1 MKFSFLSQYL
11 CMVSQGWKADLADK
25 ERLIT
30 PLLFAVTVL
39 LLFNFCFEEVSKG
52 IEGQVFTAE
61 LYLTSLFALQMSYVR
76 IFGPDQQ
83 DKVFSLLQSYPLN
96 YAAWFLSKFTLAMI
110 YSLLV
115 FVPVLLLCTLFF
127 SGADLNFW
135 SLELWLGGLLSI
147 IGLSTLGILLST
159 LTLKASGREML
170 FPLLYFPL
178 SVPVLLAS
186 VQASLSFLT
195 AAPGGL
201 HWLGILVGFDII
213 YFTLG
218 LLLFGELVTAA

>member
-1 MKFSFLSQYL
+1 MKPSFFSQYW

-30 PLLFAVTVL
+30 PLLFAITVL

-52 IEGQVFTAE
+52 IEAQVFTAE

-76 IFGPDQQ
+76 IFVPDQQ
-83 DKVFSLLQSYPLN
+83 DKVFVLLQSYPLN
-96 YAAWFLSKFTLAMI
+96 HSAWFLSKYTLAFI

-115 FVPVLLLCTLFF
+115 FVPVLLLCALFF

-135 SLELWLGGLLSI
+135 SPQLWLGGLLSI
-147 IGLSTLGILLST
+147 VGLSTLGILLST
-159 LTLKASGREML
+159 LTLKASGREIL

-178 SVPVLLAS
+178 TVPVLLAS

-195 AAPGGL
+195 SAPGGW
-201 HWLGILVGFDII
+201 HWLGILAGFDII

-218 LLLFGELVTAA
+218 LLLFGELVTAV